1 MNALLQTGSS
11 LSACGHAQAGGR
23 VSVPLK
29 SDFLSID
36 ATGWPKGAT
45 DLDGRPRTRGSTI
58 DMGCYSF
65 NAPGFML
72 MLK

>member
-1 MNALLQTGSS
+1 MRYFRPVP
-11 LSACGHAQAGGR
+11 ACLRADTHRQAGGCPCR
-23 VSVPLK
+23 LK